1 MDTFFEQIIAI
12 KKSGKEISLIILIW
26 LAALLLS
33 AAAFLFL
40 GSFGLIIILGVGYGA
55 WWLSSKFNVE
65 YEYIVTND
73 TLDIDKITNKSSRKR
88 ISSISISKVERV
100 EKFNPSLIQNAPKES
115 LVLACNQNDENAF
128 LMVSSNENSKVSYIV
143 FAPNEK
149 IQNAI
154 KKSLPK
160 FVGISAFKK

>member
-1 MDTFFEQIIAI
+1 MDTFFEQITAI
-12 KKSGKEISLIILIW
+12 RESGKEISLIISIW

-40 GSFGLIIILGVGYGA
+40 GTLGLIIIFGIGYGA

-88 ISSISISKVERV
+88 VSSINISKVERL

-115 LVLACNQNDENAF
+115 LVFACNQDDENAF
-128 LMVSSNENSKVSYIV
+128 LMVSSDEGAKPTYIV

-149 IQNAI
+149 IQNGI

-160 FVGISAFKK
+160 FLAISAFKK